1 MAVLDVKVLKEMDK
15 EEGTRE
21 KERYIP
27 PPYDAVHDVID
38 VAVILRESEFPIFP
52 LTHVP
57 FPDEYVIRENEH
69 PLITVLVGV

>member
-1 MAVLDVKVLKEMDK
+1 MRESVKL
-15 EEGTRE
+15 EGAAD

-38 VAVILRESEFPIFP
+38 AAVILRESEFPIFP
-52 LTHVP
+52 FTHVP

-69 PLITVLVGV
+69 PLITVLVA